1 VNRASAAHREMARAL
16 LAHEGAG
23 ASSSADEC
31 ATAAGQL
38 YDKIHARL
46 APLLGA
52 AGVEALLARSARLT
66 QDAFPCLAGA
76 PLDAT
81 KLRSRLQQQE
91 PAVAMEAA
99 VALFATFLALITTF
113 IGDRLTSQVL
123 RSAWPT
129 ADEMAPGDKRK

>member
-1 VNRASAAHREMARAL
+1 MNRASAAHRETARAL
-16 LAHEGAG
+16 LAHEGAR
-23 ASSSADEC
+23 ASSSADGC
-31 ATAAGQL
+31 ATAASQL

-52 AGVEALLARSARLT
+52 AGVQALLARSARLT
-66 QDAFPCLAGA
+66 QDSFPFLAVA
-76 PLDAT
+76 ALDAT

-99 VALFATFLALITTF
+99 VALFVTFLALITTF

-129 ADEMAPGDKRK
+129 ADETAPGDKRK